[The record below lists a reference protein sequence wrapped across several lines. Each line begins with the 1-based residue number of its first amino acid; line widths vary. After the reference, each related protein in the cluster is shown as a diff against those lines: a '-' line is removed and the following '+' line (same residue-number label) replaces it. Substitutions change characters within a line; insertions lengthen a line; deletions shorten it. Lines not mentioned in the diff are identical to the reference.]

1 MITAARAL
9 QPCSAFDDE
18 ALARAAIEAREEQLR
33 DPAFY
38 PQTDDRRAPLAVIT
52 AHFNWSGYRRP
63 VLNLLRFL
71 REMDYQGIPVYGME
85 LHLEGTKPL
94 MARNHRW
101 LCLEVGPENLLWQK
115 EPMLNRIAREV
126 PRHIPCIAAIDAD
139 VHFTNPRWAERSV
152 RELEVTPAIQPFAE
166 AVWGDEWGRAQMIRS
181 CSARHGLN
189 LDWQSHP
196 GFAWVFRREFFETG
210 PGFYP
215 WSVTGAGDT
224 VTATGLLDVTRFS
237 STEKAIGELNL
248 FNGVADDWIARAKG
262 FMGDSPVGWVEG
274 QIWHEWH
281 GDRKDRQYVNRHVIM
296 EQVDAL
302 KHVRLNASGI
312 LEWTDA
318 APPDARAG
326 MAHYFDTRRE
336 DG

>member
-1 MITAARAL
+1 MITATRSL
-9 QPCSAFDDE
+9 KPRRPLSDGGMD
-18 ALARAAIEAREEQLR
+18 RAAIEAREDQLR

-38 PQTDDRRAPLAVIT
+38 PQSDDRHAPLAVIT

-85 LHLEGTKPL
+85 LYLAGTTPL

-139 VHFTNPRWAERSV
+139 VHFTNPRWAESTV
-152 RELEVTPAIQPFAE
+152 QVLAGTPVLQPFSV
-166 AVWGDEWGRAQMIRS
+166 AVWGDESGRPEMTRTCA
-181 CSARHGLN
+181 ARHGLSSE
-189 LDWQSHP
+189 WTTHP
-196 GFAWVFRREFFETG
+196 GFAWAFRREFFDEV
-210 PGFYP
+210 GFYP

-224 VTATGLLDVTRFS
+224 ATATGLLDVQMFP
-237 STEKAIGELNL
+237 STEKAIGRLNL
-248 FNGVADDWIARAKG
+248 TNGVADEWIQRAKA
-262 FMGDSPVGWVEG
+262 FMGDRAAGWVEG
-274 QIWHEWH
+274 QVWHEWH
-281 GDRKDRQYVNRHVIM
+281 GTRKDRQYVHRHVIM
-296 EQVDAL
+296 DQIDVLE
-302 KHVRLNASGI
+302 HVRLNAAGI

-318 APPDARAG
+318 APADAREG
-326 MAHYFDTRRE
+326 LAHYFDTRRE